1 MRQVFAPGCALMLYK
16 PELAKRMLGFLNE
29 SIGSIDEHEI
39 CCRHEPGLPK
49 DTKVINIC
57 AGCDR
62 RFRELY
68 EGVST
73 ISLWEVLSRSAT
85 FTFPD
90 YNGRKMSIL
99 DACPTRTEERVHD
112 AIRTLLERMN
122 ITLIEPEKTRTKG
135 TCCGDSFYG
144 AIPVSRVKE
153 QMKKRADEM
162 PCDNV
167 VVYCVS
173 CIKSLHI
180 GGKKPRYIVDLLY
193 GEDTDAGT
201 YEPDEWHGQ
210 LQKYIDAH

>member
-1 MRQVFAPGCALMLYK
+1 MLYK
-16 PELAKRMLGFLNE
+16 PELAKRTLKFLNE
-29 SIGSIDEHEI
+29 NIGGIHEHDI

-73 ISLWEVLSRSAT
+73 VSLWEVLSQSAA

-90 YNGRKMSIL
+90 YHGKKMSIL
-99 DACPTRTEERVHD
+99 DACPTRTEERVHG

-122 ITLIEPEKTRTKG
+122 ITLVEPEKTRTKG

-162 PCDNV
+162 PCEDV

-210 LQKYIDAH
+210 LQQYIDAH